1 MPSIWYNLKASSI
14 KMLVAKAPIYLAN
27 FAVDMRKSINGLS
40 IITKEHFSSS
50 FEDGAYYVFSNRN
63 MNKVKILYW
72 ETNGYCLWY
81 KRLESSRFKLSY
93 NQMTQS
99 ITSAQLQ
106 WLLSGLDYQN
116 MQGHRAKKYDIL
128 Y

>member
-1 MPSIWYNLKASSI
+1 
-14 KMLVAKAPIYLAN
+14 MLVAKSPIYLAN

-40 IITKEHFSSS
+40 ILAQEHFSSS
-50 FEDGAYYVFSNRN
+50 IEKGAYYVFSNKG
-63 MNKVKILYW
+63 MNKIKILYW

-81 KRLESSRFKLSY
+81 KRLESSKFKLVYDQKS
-93 NQMTQS
+93 QS
-99 ITSAQLQ
+99 LTTEQLQ

-116 MQGHRAKKYDIL
+116 MKGYPAKKYNIL

>member
-1 MPSIWYNLKASSI
+1 
-14 KMLVAKAPIYLAN
+14 MLVAKAPIYLAN

-40 IITKEHFSSS
+40 IMVQEHFNNSI
-50 FEDGAYYVFSNRN
+50 EEGAYYVFSNRL
-63 MNKVKILYW
+63 MNKIKILYW

-81 KRLESSRFKLSY
+81 KRLESSKFKLIY
-93 NQMTQS
+93 NQNTESLTTQ
-99 ITSAQLQ
+99 QLQ

-116 MQGHRAKKYDIL
+116 MQGHKAKKYDVL

>member
-1 MPSIWYNLKASSI
+1 
-14 KMLVAKAPIYLAN
+14 MLVAKAPIYLAN

-40 IITKEHFSSS
+40 VMVQEHFKNSIG
-50 FEDGAYYVFSNRN
+50 EDAYYVFSNRQ
-63 MNKVKILYW
+63 MNKIKVLYW

-81 KRLESSRFKLSY
+81 KRLESSKFKLIY
-93 NQMTQS
+93 DQKTQS
-99 ITSAQLQ
+99 LTTQQLQ

-116 MQGHRAKKYDIL
+116 TQGHKAKKYDIL

>member
-1 MPSIWYNLKASSI
+1 
-14 KMLVAKAPIYLAN
+14 MLVAKAPIYLAN

-40 IITKEHFSSS
+40 ILAQEHFNNSI
-50 FEDGAYYVFSNRN
+50 EDGAYYVFSNKG
-63 MNKVKILYW
+63 MNKIKVLYW

-81 KRLESSRFKLSY
+81 KRLESSKFKLIY
-93 NQMTQS
+93 DQETQS
-99 ITSAQLQ
+99 LTTQQLQ

-116 MQGHRAKKYDIL
+116 IQGHKAKEYDIL